1 LTEEAAE
8 QINFYQ
14 ETLSR
19 FKNITKHI
27 NKEQRDIQLFIR
39 NYKNN
44 VFKEL
49 SREHNKIY
57 MLQHLNRIS
66 YNIDMLAEHLNYIA
80 ESMLIAKLQNFPKF
94 ILSEK
99 KFNKIEKNF

>member
-1 LTEEAAE
+1 
-8 QINFYQ
+8 
-14 ETLSR
+14 
-19 FKNITKHI
+19 
-27 NKEQRDIQLFIR
+27 
-39 NYKNN
+39 
-44 VFKEL
+44 
-49 SREHNKIY
+49 